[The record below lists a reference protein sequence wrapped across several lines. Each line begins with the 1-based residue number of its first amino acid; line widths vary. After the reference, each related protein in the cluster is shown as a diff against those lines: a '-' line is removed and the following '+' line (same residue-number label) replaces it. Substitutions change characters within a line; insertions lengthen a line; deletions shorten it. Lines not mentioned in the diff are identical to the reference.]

1 MKKQLVHLAH
11 LAHLAHARSGDKGDK
26 ADLSLFAPD
35 QQTYELLAR
44 EVTAER
50 VKQHFQGIITGTVE
64 RFEVPNLLALK
75 FVLHGALNGGASRSL
90 RSDALGKSL
99 SSALLR
105 MDIEVWV
112 DIIGSFLTPGCAGSG
127 RGLPLQFPVYTPLLA
142 PEAETRTSRRVPVG
156 TPFLSPGHL
165 PDRLPVLQ

>member
-1 MKKQLVHLAH
+1 MKKQLV
-11 LAHLAHARSGDKGDK
+11 HLAHARSGDKGDK

-35 QQTYELLAR
+35 EGTYELLAR

-50 VKQHFQGIITGTVE
+50 VKRHFQGIITGEVE
-64 RFEVPNLLALK
+64 RYEVPNVLALK

-105 MDIEVWV
+105 LEIE
-112 DIIGSFLTPGCAGSG
+112 I
-127 RGLPLQFPVYTPLLA
+127 
-142 PEAETRTSRRVPVG
+142 
-156 TPFLSPGHL
+156 
-165 PDRLPVLQ
+165 